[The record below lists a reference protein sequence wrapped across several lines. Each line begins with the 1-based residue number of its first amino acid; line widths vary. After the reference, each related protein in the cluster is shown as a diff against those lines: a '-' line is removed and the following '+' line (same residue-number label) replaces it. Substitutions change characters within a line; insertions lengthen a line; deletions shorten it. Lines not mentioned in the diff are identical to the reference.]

1 MKPNHSS
8 DNLKE
13 KVDLY
18 NFLEDRLLQYVGSG
32 ESLFGEE
39 IHDFFARMEKDL
51 LQLYKDYAM
60 GCVPP
65 EQSEDFDE
73 IGKEIHNGYIPDSN
87 DIATIEEL
95 RINQGYNQA
104 RQDILDN
111 LKGIDNT

>member
-1 MKPNHSS
+1 MNS

-13 KVDLY
+13 QIEQVLKDYSTAYYLY
-18 NFLEDRLLQYVGSG
+18 S
-32 ESLFGEE
+32 EE
-39 IHDFFARMEKDL
+39 NGAKPDISHYSYKL
-51 LQLYKDYAM
+51 LQLFQDYAM

-65 EQSEDFDE
+65 EQPTDFE
-73 IGKEIHNGYIPDSN
+73 KIGKEIHNGYVPDTN

>member
-1 MKPNHSS
+1 MKPNHSNS

-13 KVDLY
+13 QIGDILY
-18 NFLEDRLLQYVGSG
+18 KYNDIDGHY
-32 ESLFGEE
+32 
-39 IHDFFARMEKDL
+39 DFEPATNQL
-51 LQLYKDYAM
+51 LQLMQDYAM

>member
-1 MKPNHSS
+1 MKPNHSNS

-13 KVDLY
+13 QIGDILY
-18 NFLEDRLLQYVGSG
+18 KYNDIDGHY
-32 ESLFGEE
+32 
-39 IHDFFARMEKDL
+39 DFEPATDEL